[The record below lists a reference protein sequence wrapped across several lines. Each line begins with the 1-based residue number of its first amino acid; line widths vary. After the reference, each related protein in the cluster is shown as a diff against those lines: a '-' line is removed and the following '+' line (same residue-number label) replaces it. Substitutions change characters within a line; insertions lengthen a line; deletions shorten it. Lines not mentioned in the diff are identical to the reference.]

1 MTAQFVTKSCFATLA
16 LGLLVGCGGGSA
28 SVGGKVTH
36 DGAPVTGGTLQFR
49 PIAAAGAKDPGMPS
63 SGEIKSDGT
72 YSLGREKENDGAI
85 VGRHQ
90 VIYTAPAGQL
100 DAANAKPGD
109 LPTPSPFEGLVPKQ
123 SEVEVKAGKNSV
135 DIELVKP
142 TR

>member
-1 MTAQFVTKSCFATLA
+1 
-16 LGLLVGCGGGSA
+16 
-28 SVGGKVTH
+28 
-36 DGAPVTGGTLQFR
+36 
-49 PIAAAGAKDPGMPS
+49 MPS

-142 TR
+142 TN